1 MNISFIYRKFRKS
14 IAGIAL
20 TALLA
25 SFVSFAAVASAS
37 FPDTDGHWASDYID
51 ELVSQSVVSGYDNG
65 NFGPDDSLTRAQMA
79 KIAVLAFGL
88 ELDSSY
94 DAGFADV
101 DSSAW
106 YAEYVNTAAKNGVV
120 GGYTDSDGVST
131 GYFGPDDTV
140 NRAQAAKILVNA
152 AGLSTDTSG
161 APHFDDV
168 ASGDWYYD
176 YVETAYNNSV
186 VDGYSDGNFGSA
198 DAVTRGQISKMTVN
212 SQNPVARDDSSDD
225 SSDDDTSD
233 DDTSSGDAV
242 LKLELISMDGGTVP
256 KGATAVTV
264 LGIKATASG
273 DDATLD
279 SLVLHRTGVGAT
291 TDISNLYFFN
301 ESTRIGSGHSVSSD
315 SNTST
320 FNSLDVAV
328 AEGESVMFYIKA
340 DFSTSASAGNEHVF
354 SIASADVV
362 TVAAGTVEGS
372 YPIDGDTFTIGGA
385 TAGTVTISKSSSVS
399 NPTIGETDA
408 TVADFKLEAANEN
421 VSVEHI
427 AIIAKGTIST
437 TGLEN
442 LSLIQNGE
450 VLATADMV
458 DDNQLITFDLD
469 TPFALDKGDS
479 RTFSV
484 TSEVT
489 SKARPDDTIK
499 IYLDETTDLV
509 AIGETYGYGATVTRT
524 AFDNSAADGTDANW
538 STVQGGDFTIAFG
551 GPSVSNF
558 APNAKDI
565 QVLDLAFSS
574 ARDVEVRKLSF
585 TIAAAAGDG
594 LLTAALV
601 ANYTDI
607 KLVDTDS
614 GSTLMGPQE
623 LTTASD
629 TGSQTINFTDSWY
642 VSEGETVNAAL
653 TLDVANNALLDADTI
668 KATLDAVST
677 TDGVKD
683 TGTGQFLTN
692 IVPSSALAGYTH
704 NIQTAS
710 LAVALASSPVS
721 DTFVKGTAGV
731 TLAGFVFTA
740 GSASDVDVT
749 KLLPTVAFCTHECTT
764 AGKWTATGS
773 SGAFYAKNDVSTLY
787 LYDED
792 GNQLGDTEAVP
803 NAGKPTFDGFTL
815 TVPAGS
821 TKTVYVVGDISS
833 SAPNDSTTNVVGVD
847 IEATTDVTAADADDN
862 SVTLTAANPNGAT
875 ATNATTVAMTIASGG
890 SIVVSAPSSQTAD
903 QIVSAG
909 ASDVLIGSV
918 KVKASYEDYKVD
930 RLTLYA
936 TNSTM
941 NDTTPDASGA
951 HAQDSFK
958 SVKIKYPTSTSAPT
972 TLDGSSSVTFSGT
985 SATFS
990 NLSFMVP
997 KSNDNVTFEIYVSTN
1012 SHADDSGAA
1021 DTGDN
1026 LQMSLYPYAFTTS
1039 TNTFNAVGQGS
1050 GATSDADDSGVIAT
1064 AVTTNS
1070 AYVFKT
1076 TPTVTV
1082 SDLSNEIVYGPESE
1096 VFRFT
1101 VAAGSN
1107 GDLALLG
1114 LKLDVSSS
1122 GILTGSTG
1130 LGSLST
1136 AINVG
1141 DITASEAN
1149 KWKMYEVVNGT
1160 VESSVQVGSGAYLQA
1175 DAQSAAALVYMN
1187 IYDSI
1192 TSTAFSSTFEK
1203 VSAGSS
1209 KTYQVVAPVI
1219 DDGTL
1224 NTNTVSVRISTDATA
1239 IFQGPYTGAYGIA
1252 ETNANPETTL
1262 GSAAFLWSDRP
1273 NASGFGKGQ
1282 LLFWNNGYKVSG
1294 IPTSYVTST

>member
-65 NFGPDDSLTRAQMA
+65 NFGPDDSLTRGQMA
-79 KIAVLAFGL
+79 KIAVLAFGI
-88 ELDSSY
+88 ELDSTY

-106 YAEYVNTAAKNGVV
+106 YASYVNTAAKNGIV

-186 VDGYSDGNFGSA
+186 VDGYSDGNYGSA

-233 DDTSSGDAV
+233 DDTSSDDAV

-264 LGIKATASG
+264 LGIQATASG
-273 DDATLD
+273 ADATLD
-279 SLVLHRTGVGAT
+279 SLVLSRSGVGAT
-291 TDISNLYFFN
+291 TDISNLYFYN
-301 ESTRIGSGHSVSSD
+301 ESTRVGSGHSVSSD

-340 DFSTSASAGNEHVF
+340 DFSTTASSGNEHVF

-362 TVAAGTVEGS
+362 AVSAGSVEGS

-385 TAGTVTISKSSSVS
+385 SAGTVTISKSSSVS

-421 VSVEHI
+421 VNVEHI
-427 AIIAKGTIST
+427 ALIAKGTVST

-469 TPFALDKGDS
+469 TPFELDKGDS

-499 IYLDETTDLV
+499 IYLDESTDLV

-524 AFDNSAADGTDANW
+524 AYDNSAADGTDANW

-565 QVLDLAFSS
+565 QVLDLTFSS
-574 ARDVEVRKLSF
+574 ARDVEVRKLGF
-585 TIAAAAGDG
+585 D
-594 LLTAALV
+594 LNAALGEGLITTT
-601 ANYTDI
+601 ANFTDI

-623 LTTASD
+623 LST
-629 TGSQTINFTDSWY
+629 TGSDSTQTISFTDSWY
-642 VSEGETVNAAL
+642 ISEGESVNASL
-653 TLDVANNALLDADTI
+653 TLDVANVAALDADTI
-668 KATLDAVST
+668 KATLNAVST

-749 KLLPTVAFCTHECTT
+749 KLLPTVNFCTHDCTT
-764 AGKWTATGS
+764 AGMWVATGS
-773 SGAFYAKNDVSTLY
+773 SGTFYAKNDVSTLY

-847 IEATTDVTAADADDN
+847 LEATTDVTAADADDN

-890 SIVVSAPSSQTAD
+890 SIVVSAPSTQTND
-903 QIVSAG
+903 QLVSAG

-918 KVKASYEDYKVD
+918 KVKASYENYKVD
-930 RLTLYA
+930 RLMLYA
-936 TNSTM
+936 TNSG
-941 NDTTPDASGA
+941 SE
-951 HAQDSFK
+951 DSFK
-958 SVKIKYPTSTSAPT
+958 TVKIKYPTSTSAPT

-985 SATFS
+985 AATFS

-997 KSNDNVTFEIYVSTN
+997 KSNDNVVFEIYVSTN
-1012 SHADDSGAA
+1012 THADDSGAA
-1021 DTGDN
+1021 DTGDD
-1026 LQMSLYPYAFTTS
+1026 LQMTLYPYATSTS
-1039 TNTFNAVGQGS
+1039 TNTFNAVGEGS
-1050 GATSDADDSGVIAT
+1050 GATSDADDSGVIAA
-1064 AVTTNS
+1064 AVSTNHG
-1070 AYVFKT
+1070 YVFKT

-1082 SDLSNEIVYGPESE
+1082 ADTSTDIVYGAESE

-1107 GDLALLG
+1107 GDLSLLG
-1114 LKLDVSSS
+1114 LKFDVSSS

-1130 LGSLST
+1130 LGGVD
-1136 AINVG
+1136 AE
-1141 DITASEAN
+1141 DILAAVTDGAAN
-1149 KWKMYEVVNGT
+1149 AWKAYEVVSGS
-1160 VESSVQVGSGAYLQA
+1160 VDSSIQVGSGAYIHGTTA
-1175 DAQSAAALVYMN
+1175 NSGANVVYMDIN
-1187 IYDSI
+1187 DSI
-1192 TSTAFSSTFEK
+1192 TTAGYSSSFEK

-1209 KTYQVVAPVI
+1209 KTYQIVAPVV

-1224 NTNTVSVRISTDATA
+1224 NTNTISVRIASDSAEVNSATFTGGYGSTRVDNLTSVAS
-1239 IFQGPYTGAYGIA
+1239 TGS
-1252 ETNANPETTL
+1252 
-1262 GSAAFLWSDRP
+1262 SAFTWSDRP
-1273 NASGFGKGQ
+1273 NASGFGIGGSAY
-1282 LLFWNNGYKVSG
+1282 FWNNGYKVSG